1 MARDISIDTMTVM
14 PQQVHNG
21 VLYTQYRVVLRDE
34 TDADVDAQ
42 FVPFGTLTATFPA
55 VAPGR
60 YTLRVELSN
69 DDGSEVGLGVTSDPF
84 EVPDDDATLDVPAT
98 VTVAIGPMAP

>member
-21 VLYTQYRVVLRDE
+21 VLYTQYRIALRDE
-34 TDADVDAQ
+34 IDADVDEQ
-42 FVPFGTLTATFPA
+42 FVPFGTMSATFSA
-55 VAPGR
+55 VAPGI

-69 DDGSEVGLGVTSDPF
+69 GDGSQVGPGVTSDPF
-84 EVPDDDATLDVPAT
+84 EVPDDDATLEVPAT
-98 VTVAIGPMAP
+98 VTVAVGPMAQ